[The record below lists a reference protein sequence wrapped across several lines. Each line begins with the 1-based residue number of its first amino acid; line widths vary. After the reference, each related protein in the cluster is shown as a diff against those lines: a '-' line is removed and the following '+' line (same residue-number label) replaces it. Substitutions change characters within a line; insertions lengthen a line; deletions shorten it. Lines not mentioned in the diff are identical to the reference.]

1 MIKFSANP
9 IHACRPGKHWLTAL
23 TAALWLACSLPA
35 LAEDE
40 LKVEPINVNE
50 ASAELLAELP
60 GIGPSKADAIIAERE
75 AHGPYKDLEDL
86 TRVKGVGQNTVA
98 RLADEIRFSN
108 AD

>member
-1 MIKFSANP
+1 MTKFSARP
-9 IHACRPGKHWLTAL
+9 IHAYRSGKYWLATL

-35 LAEDE
+35 LAEDS
-40 LKVEPINVNE
+40 LKVEPININE

-75 AHGPYKDLEDL
+75 ANGPYKDLEDL
-86 TRVKGVGQNTVA
+86 TRVKGIGQSTVA

-108 AD
+108 AN